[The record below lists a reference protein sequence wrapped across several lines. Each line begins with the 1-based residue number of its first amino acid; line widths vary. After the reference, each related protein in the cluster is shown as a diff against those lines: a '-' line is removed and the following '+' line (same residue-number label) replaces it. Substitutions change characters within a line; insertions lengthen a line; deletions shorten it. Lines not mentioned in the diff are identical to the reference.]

1 MAMRG
6 LLILLC
12 LLPQLGLAG
21 NKGSGPPKVSII
33 IDDIGD
39 RPLLGRRAIDLPG
52 PVAFAILPHAPHSA
66 SLAKLAHGRGREVLL
81 HLPMQAVEDGPL
93 GPGAVTMDMDKP
105 EFLRVVRENLLAIP
119 YVTGVNNHMGSLL
132 TRHPGHMTW
141 LMQELRARG
150 DLFFVDSRTT
160 AQTVA
165 EQMAIEQGVPV
176 LRRHVFLD
184 HDASPTA
191 IESEFD
197 RLLALSRRQG
207 YAIAIGHPYPSTL
220 AVLERRLPLL
230 KSQGIEL
237 IPLRSMFV
245 RQQEDRTWQASLSR

>member
-1 MAMRG
+1 MAVRG

-12 LLPQLGLAG
+12 LLPQLVLAG
-21 NKGSGPPKVSII
+21 NTGSGPPKVAII

-39 RPLLGRRAIDLPG
+39 RLLPGRRAIDLPG
-52 PVAFAILPHAPHSA
+52 PVAFAFLPHAPHSA
-66 SLAKLAHGRGREVLL
+66 SLAQLAHGRGREVLL

-93 GPGAVTMDMDKP
+93 GPGAVMMDMEKS
-105 EFLRVVRENLLAIP
+105 EFLRVVRENLLSLPFVA
-119 YVTGVNNHMGSLL
+119 GVNNHMGSLL

-141 LMQELRARG
+141 LMQELKARG
-150 DLFFVDSRTT
+150 NLFFVDSRTT

-165 EQMAIEQGVPV
+165 EQMAVEQGVPV

-184 HDASPTA
+184 HDASPEA
-191 IESEFD
+191 VEREFE

-237 IPLRSMFV
+237 IPLRTV
-245 RQQEDRTWQASLSR
+245 LIRQQEDKTWQASLSR